1 MRRLALATTIVVAFL
16 MAAPLF
22 AANPAETVPF
32 DHWAYDAVQQLVN
45 KGVIVGYPDGTFRGD
60 RAMTRYEFA
69 MAISRLIDNFGKM
82 VPTGPAGAPG
92 APGAAGP
99 QGEVGPAGPQGPA
112 GAQGDVGPQG
122 PKGEIGVADM
132 AQVEALI
139 KKLLDEFKPE
149 LADLKKDVD
158 YLKDDVYDLGDR
170 VTALE
175 EQAKKPKAFGW
186 LDYRMGMVS
195 STPRVEVESPVYLGR
210 HFGGDTAYDNLTA
223 KIGIQGNITDEATGR
238 IALKVRDTTDPTY
251 EYNAAVGGDRS
262 RWAQVDGYD
271 AESIWLDEAYVA
283 FPAKFIG
290 GKWNWTVGRQFQR
303 YGLGLLVDNERL
315 SQQGVRGQWN
325 NIAGSPLNLDVF
337 TGGSTYTYSPYFFG
351 GSADAHDTYTSM
363 LVSYKK
369 PNWSLG
375 YEYLFSGVGE
385 ERGWAADGYL
395 NFWGGRNLYAQYA
408 KQVRDETGTSYSD
421 NSAIMAMVDVW
432 KAPKW
437 ALRGYYSRVDN
448 NYWVEYSSINPYFEH
463 IGDPSFDESV
473 IEWERWTRKPLAL
486 ENLRVFGGQLDF
498 QVGKVPFQAAY
509 YSLGRVNDGAPAWG
523 VPYFPSDD
531 SLAYD
536 KLWSVGCSKEIANG
550 VTLNALYAQE
560 QAADA
565 PTGYFKL
572 DNAKLLQGGITIG
585 F

>member
-45 KGVIVGYPDGTFRGD
+45 KGVIIGYPDGTFRGD

-186 LDYRMGMVS
+186 LDYRMGIVS
-195 STPRVEVESPVYLGR
+195 SAPADDGSRK
-210 HFGGDTAYDNLTA
+210 FDGGTAYDNLTA
-223 KIGIQGNITDEATGR
+223 KIGIQGNITDEVTGR
-238 IALKVRDTTDPTY
+238 IALKVRDTTDSY
-251 EYNAAVGGDRS
+251 DNYNLGTEASVKGGI
-262 RWAQVDGYD
+262 VDGEA
-271 AESIWLDEAYVA
+271 AENIWLDEAYIA
-283 FPAKFIG
+283 FPAKFVG

-303 YGLGLLVDNERL
+303 YGLGLLVDNERM

-337 TGGSTYTYSPYFFG
+337 TGGATYNYSPGFFG
-351 GSADAHDTYTSM
+351 GPIDQHDTYTSM
-363 LVSYKK
+363 LVNYTK
-369 PNWSLG
+369 PKWSLG
-375 YEYLFSGVGE
+375 YEYLFSGVGD

-395 NFWGGRNLYAQYA
+395 DFCGGRKLYAQYA
-408 KQVRDETGTSYSD
+408 REIKEESGSSLSES
-421 NSAIMAMVDVW
+421 NSAIMAMVDLW

-437 ALRGYYSRVDN
+437 ALRGYFSRLDDD
-448 NYWVEYSSINPYFEH
+448 YWVEYSSMNPYFEH
-463 IGDPSFDESV
+463 IGDPIADTSV
-473 IEWERWTRKPLAL
+473 VEWERWTRKPLVL
-486 ENLRVFGGQLDF
+486 PNVRVLGGQLDF
-498 QVGKVPFQAAY
+498 HVSKVPFQISY
-509 YSLGRVNDGAPAWG
+509 YDLKEREAGEGSVFAPTYGDGSLM
-523 VPYFPSDD
+523 
-531 SLAYD
+531 YD

-550 VTLNALYAQE
+550 VTLNLLYAQ
-560 QAADA
+560 QNAASA
-565 PTGYFKL
+565 PTGEDKP
-572 DNAKLLQGGITIG
+572 DDAKLLQGGITIG